1 MTDGVVGEVV
11 EHLEVDL
18 DEGLLWLLA
27 GWRLSTVG
35 CLDGDRVEVGVL
47 LVLLRPRRTWVG
59 LPVCPLPY
67 GPHQWSSLLPQ
78 VHDMGQLALD
88 A

>member
-35 CLDGDRVEVGVL
+35 CLDGDRVEV
-47 LVLLRPRRTWVG
+47 
-59 LPVCPLPY
+59 
-67 GPHQWSSLLPQ
+67 
-78 VHDMGQLALD
+78 
-88 A
+88 